1 MTSNRGYQRHL
12 SRGDF
17 VLKDTAGRTQKF
29 GKIISVL
36 QDFNPGTQ
44 SLNCLDIG
52 CSSGIITCLLGKYFR
67 MSVGMDIDEEAI
79 SYAQNQSSSPHVKF
93 LLADSMALSFRNNSM
108 DVIICNHIYEHVP
121 YAEKMMDEVYRVLKE
136 EGFCYFSAGNKY
148 MVIEGH
154 YGLPFLSWIPKS
166 LAHLYLKVAGKGDS
180 YYEEHRS
187 LRGLRQLVKRFR
199 IHDYTLSI
207 IRKPEKFFA
216 TDIFNTRTFLYK
228 CVRWVAP
235 YLYRWIPT
243 YVWILTKK

>member
-1 MTSNRGYQRHL
+1 MTPKRGYQLHL

-17 VLKDTAGRTQKF
+17 VLKDVKGRTQKYE
-29 GKIISVL
+29 KIISVL

-52 CSSGIITCLLGKYFR
+52 CSSGIITSLLGDRFR
-67 MSVGMDIDEEAI
+67 MAIGMEIDQEAI
-79 SYAQNQSSSPHVKF
+79 QYAEHHSSSPRVQF
-93 LLADSMALSFRNNSM
+93 LAADSMALPFQDDSV
-108 DVIICNHIYEHVP
+108 DVIVCNHIYEHVP
-121 YAEKMMDEVYRVLKE
+121 YADQMMDEIYRVLKE
-136 EGFCYFSAGNKY
+136 HGFCYFSAGNKY

-166 LAHLYLKVAGKGDS
+166 LAHLYLKVTGKGDF

-187 LRGLRQLVKRFR
+187 LQELRQLVKRFR

-216 TDIFNTRTFLYK
+216 TDIFNTQTFLYK
-228 CVRWVAP
+228 WIRWVAP